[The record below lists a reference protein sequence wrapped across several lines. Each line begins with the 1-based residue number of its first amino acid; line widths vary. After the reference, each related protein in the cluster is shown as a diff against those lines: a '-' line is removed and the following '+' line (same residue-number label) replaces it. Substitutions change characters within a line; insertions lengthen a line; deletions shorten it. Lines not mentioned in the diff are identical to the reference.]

1 MTADALFNFRDDD
14 ASVLPMDAAEV
25 ESDTESNAVAAYR
38 ALTGLSPE
46 EAAIESD
53 ESFDKHVLASIL
65 ALALTEN
72 GRVGDRAGL
81 GDDDLRSLFERCFPH
96 KKWSVLARGQS
107 ADNLDRDEIE
117 MVRDLLLANR
127 SVDDDVGRWLAAM
140 VARRAMEP
148 NHLWE
153 DLGLRERSEL
163 TRLLERHFRPLA
175 IRNNK
180 NMRWKRFFYRMMCES
195 DGFVMCSSPV
205 CSNCADYN
213 QCFGPES
220 GESRMMPGRRPS

>member
-1 MTADALFNFRDDD
+1 MR
-14 ASVLPMDAAEV
+14 AAEV
-25 ESDTESNAVAAYR
+25 ESDTESDAVAAYR

-65 ALALTEN
+65 ALALAEK

-81 GDDDLRSLFERCFPH
+81 CDDDLRSLLERCFPH
-96 KKWSVLARGQS
+96 KKWSLSARGES
-107 ADNLDRDEIE
+107 VDNLDRDEIE

-220 GESRMMPGRRPS
+220 GESRLMPGRRPA